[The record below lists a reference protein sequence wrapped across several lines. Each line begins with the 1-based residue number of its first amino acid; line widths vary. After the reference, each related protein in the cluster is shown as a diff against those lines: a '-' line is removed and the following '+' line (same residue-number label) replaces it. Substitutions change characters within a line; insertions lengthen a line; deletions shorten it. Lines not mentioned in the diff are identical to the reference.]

1 MQRTQCSDVL
11 VIIPTHVTAGVH
23 PLPSVTSPCLWLMG
37 GPGTCVGPVT
47 TGLPDRQDAS
57 LSPPGSPISTVV
69 GPERREQSSRVAPLR
84 TWGFQPL
91 QWAGT
96 SAASLCTRERLKQ
109 PEGGGGAQI
118 VTDRKSLAYVKLLI
132 HASCAPRM

>member
-1 MQRTQCSDVL
+1 MQRTQRSDVL

-69 GPERREQSSRVAPLR
+69 GPELKGAEFTSGASENLGFSVTTVGWHLCCFPLYPRKTEAARRGRRGTDSHRQKVACLR
-84 TWGFQPL
+84 QTLNTCQ
-91 QWAGT
+91 
-96 SAASLCTRERLKQ
+96 LC
-109 PEGGGGAQI
+109 
-118 VTDRKSLAYVKLLI
+118 S
-132 HASCAPRM
+132 